1 MLKLICGVI
10 CFLLVIS
17 GFVAPA
23 SAQNTQHT
31 IEEPVAGLTQ
41 ADSQQINTEHTT
53 EYTQA
58 RTHQDTQQTSDRSVT
73 NPSQGDTLVITQEL
87 GYAALL

>member
-1 MLKLICGVI
+1 MLKLICRVI

-17 GFVAPA
+17 GFAAPS

-58 RTHQDTQQTSDRSVT
+58 RTHIY
-73 NPSQGDTLVITQEL
+73 IT
-87 GYAALL
+87 GPALKHRRKFCACWYREKH